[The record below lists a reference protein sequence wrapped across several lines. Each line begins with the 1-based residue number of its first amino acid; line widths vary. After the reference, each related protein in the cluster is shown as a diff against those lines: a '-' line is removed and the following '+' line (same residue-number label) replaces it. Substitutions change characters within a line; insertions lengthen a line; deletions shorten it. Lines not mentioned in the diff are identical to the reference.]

1 MKKLIKGLTIAAA
14 GVGLGACSALQAPNY
29 QSSIDNVQALQGL
42 GNVTMSVGTVKLNE
56 ANAGALNDL
65 TIRGRPYTSPN
76 GDFAGYLKE
85 ALRTDLT
92 TAGKYDQKSTR
103 AIGAV
108 LTRNRLDGS
117 GFSVGEAE
125 VAARFSVTD
134 GAKVMY
140 DKEQAVKHEWESS
153 FVGGIAIPRA
163 AQNYATAVQK
173 LINRLFSD
181 PDFKGAVSK

>member
-1 MKKLIKGLTIAAA
+1 MKKLLESLAIAAA
-14 GVGLGACSALQAPNY
+14 GLGLGACSALQAPAY
-29 QSSIDNVQALQGL
+29 QSSLENVQALQGL
-42 GNVTMSVGTVKLNE
+42 GNVKMSVGEVKLNQ
-56 ANAGALNDL
+56 ANAVALNDL
-65 TIRGRPYTSPN
+65 TIRGRAYTSPN

-85 ALRTDLT
+85 ALRVDLT
-92 TAGKYDQKSTR
+92 TAGKYDQGSTR

-108 LTRNRLDGS
+108 LTRNLLDGS

-125 VAARFSVTD
+125 VGARFSVTD
-134 GAKVMY
+134 GAKVVY
-140 DKEQAVKHEWESS
+140 DKEQSVKHEWESS

-173 LINRLFSD
+173 LLNRLFAD